1 MPIFTFKRSKKAGVD
16 MPVKRT
22 WYRNIWLYPVIG
34 AILFVLLFP
43 FLVMVSTALKSV
55 DEVYTSPPYWVPY
68 QLRFQN
74 FREIWDKYP
83 LLQYFTNSFLIA
95 SGSTG
100 LNVLLSVPAAY
111 AVSRLRFRGRRFL
124 LYLFLVVQMFSPII
138 VVMSLFK
145 VIANLGLLDT
155 RLSLVLVNAVFTLA
169 FSIWMLNGYF
179 GTIPVELEEAA
190 WIDGCTRAKAI
201 TKILLPI
208 AMPGVVTTLIYTF
221 IASWNEF
228 MFALTF
234 ITSLEKRPLTIGLYN
249 FIGRWSVQ
257 WQYLMAA
264 ALLAIIPVILLFL
277 AIEKQLI
284 KGLAGGA
291 IKG

>member
-1 MPIFTFKRSKKAGVD
+1 MTRKLYLKFWI
-16 MPVKRT
+16 
-22 WYRNIWLYPVIG
+22 YPVVVG
-34 AILFVLLFP
+34 ILLILLFP
-43 FLVMVSTALKSV
+43 FFVMISTALKNV
-55 DEVYTSPPYWVPY
+55 DEVYTSPPHWIPH

-74 FREIWDKYP
+74 FIDIWDKYP
-83 LLQYFTNSFLIA
+83 LVQYFTNSLLVA
-95 SGSTG
+95 GGSTVF
-100 LNVLLSVPAAY
+100 NVLFAVPAAY

-138 VVMSLFK
+138 IVMSLFK
-145 VIANLGLLDT
+145 IIASLGLLDT
-155 RLSLVLVNAVFTLA
+155 RLSLILVNAVFTLA

-179 GTIPVELEEAA
+179 GTIPLELEEAA
-190 WIDGCTRAKAI
+190 WIDGCTRSQAI

-221 IASWNEF
+221 ITSWNEF

-234 ITSLEKRPLTIGLYN
+234 ITSLEKRPLTVGLYN

-264 ALLAIIPVILLFL
+264 ALLAVIPVILLFL
-277 AIEKQLI
+277 LIERQLI
-284 KGLAGGA
+284 RGLAGGA